1 MVFAW
6 EAVILSGFISII
18 ASSSYV
24 AASILL
30 PNLLRALILARRLP
44 KDVVK
49 EEILFSWASS
59 FDENW

>member
-30 PNLLRALILARRLP
+30 PNLLRALVLARRLP

-49 EEILFSWASS
+49 EESLFSWASS